1 MGSMTTVKRVVPFC
15 CLLLAAC
22 ASKPV
27 EVKPELTFPTP
38 LVEPVPV
45 KLAVYYPAAF
55 KDYVFE
61 NLPAKALEKERKAKE
76 KEKAKAKAKNKEQNE
91 TAAAQQPAAATK
103 PAKPKPAKAKSRS
116 KKKQPVGQGL
126 KIALGTAQTPLLSN
140 VLKAQFASVQLHEQ
154 REIGDAD
161 LLLQPEVVEFQYSSP
176 KLTKLKVYEVWIK
189 YRFNFYDR
197 DDEAVMRW
205 VVPVYGKTPTA
216 FLKSD
221 AEAFEAAAE
230 VALRDLGA
238 AFVTGLPRQA
248 AFQQW
253 LEERGQ

>member
-61 NLPAKALEKERKAKE
+61 NLPAKALEKERKAKA
-76 KEKAKAKAKNKEQNE
+76 KEKAKAKVKNKEQNE
-91 TAAAQQPAAATK
+91 TAAAQQPAAAT
-103 PAKPKPAKAKSRS
+103 KPAKAKSRS

-197 DDEAVMRW
+197 DDEAIMRW